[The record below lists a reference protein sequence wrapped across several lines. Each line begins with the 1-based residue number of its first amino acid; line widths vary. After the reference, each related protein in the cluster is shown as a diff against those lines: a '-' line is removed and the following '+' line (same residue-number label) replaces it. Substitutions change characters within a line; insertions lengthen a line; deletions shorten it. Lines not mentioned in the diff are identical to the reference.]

1 MTQAAFVTTTINQ
14 SKAYPRLASVNSGHS
29 VRLILN
35 SARPLLPD
43 NLARRSKV
51 LAAKNIWKQ
60 SRSEPTPPAESYL
73 HRLGWTFTVPL
84 PQDVRFH
91 SAVLFEPT
99 REKFPAMISAVRNR
113 DGGFV
118 GIHRTFLT
126 QDGDLLNKPSGDAR
140 RMLGNCYG
148 SYVQLA
154 KATAYRLII
163 TETVEMALLIQQ
175 ACPDLPV
182 WAAMTI
188 GNMKSPVPSSVGEI
202 TLCIDYNQKSPDIAS
217 KLLMD
222 AAREHIG
229 RGTTVLLA
237 EPIAEKNKNGVKNG
251 MVR

>member
-1 MTQAAFVTTTINQ
+1 MIQAAILTKTINQ
-14 SKAYPRLASVNSGHS
+14 SKTYPRLTSVKGGHS

-43 NLARRSKV
+43 NLARRSKF

-60 SRSEPTPPAESYL
+60 CRFEPTPPAENYL
-73 HRLGWTFTVPL
+73 NQIGWTFATPL

-91 SAVLFEPT
+91 STVLFEPT
-99 REKFPAMISAVRNR
+99 REKFPAMVCAVRNR
-113 DGGFV
+113 DGAFV
-118 GIHRTFLT
+118 GIHRTFLNH
-126 QDGDLLNKPSGDAR
+126 DGNILDKPSGDAR
-140 RMLGNCYG
+140 RLLGNCYG

-154 KATAYRLII
+154 KPTTFRLII

-202 TLCIDYNQKSPDIAS
+202 TLCIDHGQKSPEIAS

-222 AAREHIG
+222 AAREHMG

-237 EPIAEKNKNGVKNG
+237 EPIAEGNKNGT
-251 MVR
+251 MR